1 MQFAVTERRDL
12 YRGLVRGVN
21 FAQGT
26 RMAICQ
32 VNRISRAKAKL
43 ASGLVRAAEA
53 YLAAILR
60 LEVPALRLG

>member
-1 MQFAVTERRDL
+1 
-12 YRGLVRGVN
+12 
-21 FAQGT
+21 
-26 RMAICQ
+26 MAICQ